1 MIDFDYIIFHGDR
14 NTGRSSLLFTLAN
27 ICKSNNENTFFFG
40 ATDEFNSESLIESP
54 FSRKFFYRHRDT
66 RLIENIFQIA
76 EREKCQY
83 VFIDDIDFLSVEDL
97 KIINES
103 KIKKIATCLT
113 GKIPKIT
120 TYKSYELSSVYDDAT
135 FREEKY
141 LSSDG
146 SIIPIS
152 VFFKTFERDKKI
164 NSILK

>member
-1 MIDFDYIIFHGDR
+1 MTEFDYIIFHGDR

-27 ICKSNNENTFFFG
+27 ICKFNGEIAFFFG
-40 ATDEFNSESLIESP
+40 ATDEFNSESTIVSP

-66 RLIENIFQIA
+66 RLIKNIFQIA
-76 EREKCQY
+76 EKENCQY

-103 KIKKIATCLT
+103 KVKKIATCLT

-135 FREEKY
+135 FKEEKY

-146 SIIPIS
+146 STIPIS
-152 VFFKTFERDKKI
+152 IFFKTFERDKKI